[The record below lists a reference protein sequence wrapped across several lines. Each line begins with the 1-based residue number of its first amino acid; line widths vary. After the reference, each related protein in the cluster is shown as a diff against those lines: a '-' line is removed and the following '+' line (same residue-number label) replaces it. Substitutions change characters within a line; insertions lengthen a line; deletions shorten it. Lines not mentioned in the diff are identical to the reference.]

1 MIDMN
6 GGVIMALRFRK
17 SFKIAPGVKFN
28 VGKKSAGI
36 SIGNKFGGVSFNTK
50 TGARA
55 RASAPGTGVS
65 YTSKIGGKPMRA
77 KGVQKADN
85 QKVKKPF
92 YKRWWFMLVVA
103 LLVVGAIGSVF
114 DDGNDD
120 ASISAPVENVTPSTV
135 QAPENALPE
144 EATAQTSGDTKLN
157 HEQPDD
163 EPPDLNSNTAPAD
176 PQNNANPE
184 PATSAQETPAQ
195 GANNAVDESKG
206 KYVASSESD
215 KYHTPNCRW
224 AKKIIEEN
232 AIWFDTAEAA
242 QKSGYSACGTCN
254 PK

>member
-6 GGVIMALRFRK
+6 GGAIMALRFKK
-17 SFKIAPGVKFN
+17 SIKIAPGVKLN
-28 VGKKSAGI
+28 IGKKSTGI

-65 YTSKIGGKPMRA
+65 YTSKIGGKSMHT
-77 KGVQKADN
+77 KGMQKAGT

-92 YKRWWFMLVVA
+92 YKRWWFILVAV
-103 LLVVGAIGSVF
+103 LLVVCAIGSIF

-120 ASISAPVENVTPSTV
+120 ASTSEPVENVSLSTV
-135 QAPENALPE
+135 QAPENTMPE
-144 EATAQTSGDTKLN
+144 EPTVQTFGDTKPN
-157 HEQPDD
+157 PEQ
-163 EPPDLNSNTAPAD
+163 PDLNSNNATTD
-176 PQNNANPE
+176 LQNDANPE
-184 PATSAQETPAQ
+184 PTTPAQETQTQ
-195 GANNAVDESKG
+195 GANNTVDESKG

-224 AKKIIEEN
+224 AKKILDEN